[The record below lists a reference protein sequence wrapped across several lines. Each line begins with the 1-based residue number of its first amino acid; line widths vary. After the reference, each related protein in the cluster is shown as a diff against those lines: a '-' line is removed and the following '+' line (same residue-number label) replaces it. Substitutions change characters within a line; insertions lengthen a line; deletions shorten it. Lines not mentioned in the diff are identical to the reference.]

1 MSAATTN
8 TSTGLDPNRWRALIV
23 IAIAQLMV
31 VLDASIVNIAL
42 PSLQAD
48 LGISDANRQWVVTGY
63 TLAFGGLL
71 LLGGRIAD
79 FWGRKRAFMTGLLGF
94 AGASALGGV
103 AQNQEMLFG
112 ARALQG
118 VFAALLAPAAL
129 SLITVTFT
137 DSKERAKAFGV
148 YGGLSAGGAAIG
160 LILGGVLTQYTS
172 WRWCLLVNVP
182 IAILAFFLAVSN
194 VHESKATGDTR
205 YDIPGA
211 VTSSLGLVSLVYGI
225 TQVAELGW
233 SDPTTLSWF
242 GASLVLLISF
252 FVIESRTSHP
262 LLPMNILLDR
272 NRGASY
278 LTSFIVGAGLF
289 GMFLFLAYFFQGI
302 LQYSPIKA
310 GLLFLPFS
318 VGVGISAGI
327 ASVMLPRFGPRY
339 VSFIGLLMAT
349 AGMLLLTQL
358 EPASSYVSDILP
370 ALMVLSLGMGLVFVP
385 ISATALFGVGNHDAG
400 VASAVLNTAQQIG
413 GALGTAL
420 LNTVAVT
427 ATASYFTANMIDPTD
442 PANAGAYAF
451 GLTEGFVAAF
461 TWSAGFM
468 ILGAIIWVFMIN
480 ADKDTLAVND
490 APVHAG

>member
-1 MSAATTN
+1 MSVATT
-8 TSTGLDPNRWRALIV
+8 STTTELDPNRWRALLV

-160 LILGGVLTQYTS
+160 LILGGVLTQYAS
-172 WRWCLLVNVP
+172 WHWCLLVNVP
-182 IAILAFFLAVSN
+182 IAILAFFLAIPN

-211 VTSSLGLVSLVYGI
+211 ITSSLGLVSLVYGI
-225 TQVAELGW
+225 TQVGELGW
-233 SDPTTLSWF
+233 SNSTTLSWF
-242 GASLVLLISF
+242 GASLVLLVSF
-252 FVIESRTSHP
+252 FVIETRTSHP
-262 LLPMNILLDR
+262 LLPMNILLNR

-327 ASVMLPRFGPRY
+327 ASQALPRFGPRY
-339 VSFIGLLMAT
+339 VSFTGLLMAS
-349 AGMLLLTQL
+349 AGMLLLTRL

-427 ATASYFTANMIDPTD
+427 ATASYLQTNMIDPTD
-442 PANAGAYAF
+442 PANAGALAF
-451 GLTEGFVAAF
+451 GLTNGFVAAF

-468 ILGAIIWVFMIN
+468 ILGSIIWVVLIN
-480 ADKDTLAVND
+480 ADKNTLAAND